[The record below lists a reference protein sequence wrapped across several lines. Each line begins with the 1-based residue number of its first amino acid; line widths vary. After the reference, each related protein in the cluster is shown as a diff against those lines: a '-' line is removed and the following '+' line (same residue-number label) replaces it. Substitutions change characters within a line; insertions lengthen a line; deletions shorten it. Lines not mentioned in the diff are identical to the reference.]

1 MRIWEKIKTASY
13 KIATIGGLGKWKL
26 GILVASLIAFPLIF
40 ALDLIGKINGALL
53 LWSLILI
60 IILFGVIINFA
71 LRVEQENVRETIVLD
86 KVLGLII
93 AFLMVPLRWR
103 VMIFGF
109 VLFYIFNTI
118 KIPTYYKIVSKLEKL
133 PWSLGVIIPDVLT
146 GLCVNLFLQIMI
158 WALG

>member
-1 MRIWEKIKTASY
+1 M
-13 KIATIGGLGKWKL
+13 
-26 GILVASLIAFPLIF
+26 
-40 ALDLIGKINGALL
+40 
-53 LWSLILI
+53 
-60 IILFGVIINFA
+60 IINFA